1 MVPAPVSGYG
11 RGSGIRPANP
21 TPLRCCR
28 TGVEGDVQTSARWP
42 GPLPR
47 STRRMPP
54 IENAPGYSLERT
66 YAQAGEPRDGPR
78 GGAMAWSG
86 WERPDARRGRA
97 GGRYRD
103 ECGVTATS
111 EHPDHTLVATGC
123 RPNIS
128 RFSVAVVG
136 LGEDDGEPGTDRRC
150 NHLQRL
156 DVRAPRES
164 EGLSRGGP
172 WRLSVRQVGQCFAE
186 QLGGIRAC
194 QGERLVAGTPR
205 PDVED
210 VVWRLPD
217 PLLMALERSPTSQG
231 RPHLAVCQPLRVAR
245 IIWHGSQASAPADL
259 MIGPA
264 APRVIAPHPQSL
276 LGRNASIWDP
286 PDRRCSKW
294 SLRPCVWVSKPGS
307 AVSTRVKLVSFSCHR
322 CGGDLASEARGLPFH
337 QLSPRSVV
345 AEPHPVSERPITVL
359 VAEDEDLVRRLV
371 SQLLGDQGYRI
382 LEARDGVEALHL
394 AHLASPHLR
403 LVVADVVMPGMDGW
417 ELGRRLAID
426 CPGVPVLYMSA
437 YPRADIFHR
446 GESNPSVP
454 FLEKPFSAEVFVRT
468 VRELLERAAPS
479 AGALPLRDS
488 PTSSSSALDPSAPQT
503 RPDPAAPPS
512 ESSLP
517 AESAP

>member
-1 MVPAPVSGYG
+1 
-11 RGSGIRPANP
+11 
-21 TPLRCCR
+21 
-28 TGVEGDVQTSARWP
+28 
-42 GPLPR
+42 
-47 STRRMPP
+47 
-54 IENAPGYSLERT
+54 
-66 YAQAGEPRDGPR
+66 
-78 GGAMAWSG
+78 
-86 WERPDARRGRA
+86 
-97 GGRYRD
+97 
-103 ECGVTATS
+103 
-111 EHPDHTLVATGC
+111 
-123 RPNIS
+123 
-128 RFSVAVVG
+128 
-136 LGEDDGEPGTDRRC
+136 
-150 NHLQRL
+150 
-156 DVRAPRES
+156 
-164 EGLSRGGP
+164 
-172 WRLSVRQVGQCFAE
+172 
-186 QLGGIRAC
+186 
-194 QGERLVAGTPR
+194 
-205 PDVED
+205 
-210 VVWRLPD
+210 
-217 PLLMALERSPTSQG
+217 
-231 RPHLAVCQPLRVAR
+231 
-245 IIWHGSQASAPADL
+245 
-259 MIGPA
+259 
-264 APRVIAPHPQSL
+264 
-276 LGRNASIWDP
+276 
-286 PDRRCSKW
+286 
-294 SLRPCVWVSKPGS
+294 
-307 AVSTRVKLVSFSCHR
+307 
-322 CGGDLASEARGLPFH
+322 
-337 QLSPRSVV
+337 V

-446 GESNPSVP
+446 GEPNPSVP